1 MSVAG
6 IYDGAV
12 RVFMT
17 GATGFIGG
25 RVATALRQRGD
36 GVAALV
42 RSPEKAGALRELGC
56 ELIEGALSSLA
67 AIESGTEGVDAV
79 IHAGAIYKVGIPAS
93 ERDDM
98 FDANVRGT
106 ARVLD
111 AAIEARVP
119 RIVYVS
125 SVVVFGDTGGQV
137 VDEGFRRPNRRF
149 ATYYEETKVLAHEI
163 ADERIARGAP
173 IVMVQPGSVYGPGDH
188 SELGEMVDQSA
199 TGKLKAKILPDAGY
213 MLAHVQDIAD
223 GIVAAL
229 DEGEV
234 GESYVLGGDRLRMGD
249 LIDLVSGLAGRKP
262 PRVTLPTLAIKVSA
276 PLGPLV
282 GPLLGFPPN
291 LRELIASSD
300 GVTYWA
306 DDTKA
311 REEIGY
317 TTRDLDEG
325 LRETIA
331 AA

>member
-1 MSVAG
+1 M
-6 IYDGAV
+6 

-25 RVATALRQRGD
+25 RVAAALRDRGD
-36 GVAALV
+36 EVVALV

-56 ELIEGALSSLA
+56 ELIEGNLSSLS
-67 AIESGTEGVDAV
+67 AIQAGAEGADAV
-79 IHAGAIYKVGIPAS
+79 IHAGAIYKIGIPSS
-93 ERDDM
+93 EREDM

-119 RIVYVS
+119 RILYVS
-125 SVVVFGDTGGQV
+125 SVVVFGNTEGQI
-137 VDEGFRRPNRRF
+137 VDEGFRCPHRRF

-199 TGKLKAKILPDAGY
+199 SGKLKAKILPDAGY

-229 DEGEV
+229 DKGEV
-234 GESYVLGGDRLRMGD
+234 GESYVLGGERLTMGD
-249 LIDLVSGLAGRKP
+249 LIDRVSGLAGRKP
-262 PRVTLPTLAIKVSA
+262 PRVTLPTLAIKASA

-306 DDTKA
+306 DDSRA

-317 TTRDLDEG
+317 TTRDLDDG

-331 AA
+331 AS

>member
-1 MSVAG
+1 M
-6 IYDGAV
+6 

-25 RVATALRQRGD
+25 RVAAALRGRGD
-36 GVAALV
+36 EVVALV

-56 ELIEGALSSLA
+56 ELIEGNLSSLS
-67 AIESGTEGVDAV
+67 AIQAGTEGADAV
-79 IHAGAIYKVGIPAS
+79 IHAGAIYKIGIPSS
-93 ERDDM
+93 EREDM

-119 RIVYVS
+119 RILYVS
-125 SVVVFGDTGGQV
+125 SVVVFGNTEGQI
-137 VDEGFRRPNRRF
+137 VDEGFRRPHRRF
-149 ATYYEETKVLAHEI
+149 ATYYEETKVLAHEV

-173 IVMVQPGSVYGPGDH
+173 IVMVQPGPVYGPGDH

-199 TGKLKAKILPDAGY
+199 SGKLKAKMLPDAGY

-229 DEGEV
+229 HKGEI
-234 GESYVLGGDRLRMGD
+234 GESYVLGGERLTMGD
-249 LIDLVSGLAGRKP
+249 LIDRVSGLAGRKP
-262 PRVTLPTLAIKVSA
+262 PRVTLPTLAIKASA

-306 DDTKA
+306 DDSRA

-317 TTRDLDEG
+317 TTRDLDDG

-331 AA
+331 AS